1 MNTQLSP
8 EEIQRYKQEMMKMY
22 QAAAQGGSSV
32 NSQKT
37 TATTATAPATVA
49 TAPVS
54 SVSETLSRGTP
65 AGAAPPAPA
74 ASTAVTAPA
83 TQNIE
88 KTRVSS
94 EKPQTNYV
102 RDLPAGA
109 APPSGDR
116 PAQGTPVPKRTTRFE
131 KPDQSFIE
139 RLQNPVPEPEYTG
152 RNARIQTPDTG
163 AISAPAA
170 DTNIAPA
177 PKPPA
182 GGTYYPDTGA
192 IGVPNYPGTP
202 DTGPIAATP
211 IAPPTVQVPD
221 TGYIEAPDFSEE
233 TTGTGYLRVQVHT
246 ANRALPVPDAMLI
259 ITEETPLGRKLVHMN
274 ITDEN
279 GYSDLIPLEVP
290 VYPLDEFPNPEDK
303 PYRDY
308 RLSAFADGYY
318 IVPRIEVPIFANVK
332 SLQSVEM
339 VPLAENTSPL
349 SLFPSDTSGSG
360 TEITSVEFEQS

>member
-8 EEIQRYKQEMMKMY
+8 EEIQKYKQQMMNMY
-22 QAAAQGGSSV
+22 QGAGQSQGGSITK
-32 NSQKT
+32 SQKI
-37 TATTATAPATVA
+37 TAAPATAPAPA
-49 TAPVS
+49 T
-54 SVSETLSRGTP
+54 
-65 AGAAPPAPA
+65 
-74 ASTAVTAPA
+74 VTAPA
-83 TQNIE
+83 ATA
-88 KTRVSS
+88 
-94 EKPQTNYV
+94 
-102 RDLPAGA
+102 PAPA
-109 APPSGDR
+109 TTAPTANAPATTAHAVTTPATAPTAQRAQKASG
-116 PAQGTPVPKRTTRFE
+116 TRFQLPNE
-131 KPDQSFIE
+131 SFLESLKNPD
-139 RLQNPVPEPEYTG
+139 PEPEYTG

-163 AISAPAA
+163 AISAPGV
-170 DTNIAPA
+170 DSSDGTDMSIAPA

-211 IAPPTVQVPD
+211 IAPPSVQVPD
-221 TGYIEAPDFSEE
+221 TGVIAAPDFPEE
-233 TTGTGYLRVQVHT
+233 TMGTGYLRVQVHT
-246 ANRALPVPDAMLI
+246 ANRAIPVPDAMLI
-259 ITEETPLGRKLVHMN
+259 ITEETPLGRKLVRMN

-290 VYPLDEFPNPEDK
+290 VYPLDEFPNPENK

-318 IVPRIEVPIFANVK
+318 IVPRIEVPIFSDVK

-349 SLFPSDTSGSG
+349 SLFPSSTSGSD
-360 TEITSVEFEQS
+360 TAITSVEFEQN